1 MLYLSY
7 IYMEDKMK
15 KENNL
20 SMNTKIESEKN
31 RDRKEIKFK

>member
-1 MLYLSY
+1 
-7 IYMEDKMK
+7 MEDKMK